1 MIVHITCSACRSTSL
16 AIISNG
22 NDNDRLISVGMLTD
36 LSYGEIIEMIKK
48 GPITADEVLEISQ
61 IISSV

>member
-1 MIVHITCSACRSTSL
+1 MHITCSVCRSASL

-36 LSYGEIIEMIKK
+36 LSYDEIIEMIKK
-48 GPITADEVLEISQ
+48 GPITADEVLEINQ